1 MNIKD
6 LVRPE
11 VLNLKPYVPAKKVL
25 DKVRLNANES
35 PYSVTQSASE
45 SFLNLYPDARP
56 DQIRSAV
63 SSYLDLPIE
72 NIVITRGSTEAI
84 DVAIRTFCIPKKD
97 GILVFPPTFEMYKFY
112 ADVQGIK
119 MHTILLDDQNGYAL
133 DMKTIEMFDPNQS
146 KLTFICSPSNPLG
159 HRLSNE
165 SIYRVCDHF
174 SKSGLIVLDGAYA
187 EFDDDN
193 IYENILSRFENVIM
207 LRTLSKAFGL
217 AGVRCGALISS
228 EEICQYIERVIP
240 PYSFSTPAVNSVIE
254 SLSDDGIKKSQRN
267 IKVILDDRKWLSQ
280 ELESLNDV
288 MEVYPSHTN
297 FILVRVSDAKEF
309 CQKAKDSGFLLRD
322 VSYQPLLNNCVR
334 ITVGNTD
341 QNQKLI
347 NGLRA

>member
-11 VLNLKPYVPAKKVL
+11 ILSLKPYVPAKKVL

-35 PYSVTQSASE
+35 PYSVTHSASDDC
-45 SFLNLYPDARP
+45 LNLYPDARP
-56 DQIRSAV
+56 DQIRSMV
-63 SSYLDLPIE
+63 SSYLDVPNE
-72 NIVITRGSTEAI
+72 SIVITRGSTEAI
-84 DVAIRTFCIPKKD
+84 DVAIRTFCIPNRD

-119 MHTILLDDQNGYAL
+119 IHTILLNDQNKYAL
-133 DMKTIEMFDPNQS
+133 DMKAIEMFDPNQS

-159 HRLSNE
+159 HTLSKE

-174 SKSGLIVLDGAYA
+174 SESGLIVLDGAYV

-193 IYENILSRFENVIM
+193 IYKNILSRFENVIM

-228 EEICQYIERVIP
+228 QEICQYIERVIP
-240 PYSFSTPAVNSVIE
+240 PYSFSTPAVNSVLE
-254 SLSDDGIKKSQRN
+254 SLSDEGIKKSQRN

-280 ELESLNDV
+280 ELESLSDV

-297 FILVRVSDAKEF
+297 FILVRVNDAKEF

>member
-45 SFLNLYPDARP
+45 SCLNLYPDARP

-63 SSYLDLPIE
+63 SSYLDLPNE

-119 MHTILLDDQNGYAL
+119 MHTILLNDQNKYAL
-133 DMKTIEMFDPNQS
+133 DMKAIEMFDPNQS

-159 HRLSNE
+159 HTLSNE

-174 SKSGLIVLDGAYA
+174 SESGLIVLDGAYV

-193 IYENILSRFENVIM
+193 IYKNILSRFENVIM

-228 EEICQYIERVIP
+228 QEICQYIERVIP
-240 PYSFSTPAVNSVIE
+240 PYSFSTPAVNSVLE
-254 SLSDDGIKKSQRN
+254 SLSDEGIKKSQRN

-280 ELESLNDV
+280 ELESLSDV
-288 MEVYPSHTN
+288 IEVYPSHTN
-297 FILVRVSDAKEF
+297 FILVRVNDSKEF

>member
-133 DMKTIEMFDPNQS
+133 DMKAIEMFDPNQS

-193 IYENILSRFENVIM
+193 IYENILSRFENIIM

>member
-112 ADVQGIK
+112 ADVQGIQ

-133 DMKTIEMFDPNQS
+133 DMKAIEMFDPNQS

-280 ELESLNDV
+280 ELESLSDV
-288 MEVYPSHTN
+288 MEVYPFHTN

-309 CQKAKDSGFLLRD
+309 
-322 VSYQPLLNNCVR
+322 
-334 ITVGNTD
+334 
-341 QNQKLI
+341 
-347 NGLRA
+347 

>member
-35 PYSVTQSASE
+35 PYSVTKSASE
-45 SFLNLYPDARP
+45 GFLNLYPDARP

-63 SSYLDLPIE
+63 SCYLDLPIE

-112 ADVQGIK
+112 ADVQGIQ

-133 DMKTIEMFDPNQS
+133 DMKAIEMFDPNQS

-280 ELESLNDV
+280 ELESLSDV

>member
-45 SFLNLYPDARP
+45 CFLNLYPDARP

-63 SSYLDLPIE
+63 SSYLDLPNE
-72 NIVITRGSTEAI
+72 NVVITRGSTEAI

-133 DMKTIEMFDPNQS
+133 DMKAIEMFDPNQS

-280 ELESLNDV
+280 ELESLSDV

>member
-1 MNIKD
+1 M
-6 LVRPE
+6 
-11 VLNLKPYVPAKKVL
+11 
-25 DKVRLNANES
+25 
-35 PYSVTQSASE
+35 
-45 SFLNLYPDARP
+45 
-56 DQIRSAV
+56 
-63 SSYLDLPIE
+63 DLPNE
-72 NIVITRGSTEAI
+72 NVVITRGSTEAI

-133 DMKTIEMFDPNQS
+133 DMKAIEMFDPNQS

-174 SKSGLIVLDGAYA
+174 SESGLIVLDGAYV

-193 IYENILSRFENVIM
+193 IYENIMSRFENVIM

-280 ELESLNDV
+280 ELESLSDV

>member
-1 MNIKD
+1 
-6 LVRPE
+6 
-11 VLNLKPYVPAKKVL
+11 
-25 DKVRLNANES
+25 
-35 PYSVTQSASE
+35 
-45 SFLNLYPDARP
+45 
-56 DQIRSAV
+56 
-63 SSYLDLPIE
+63 
-72 NIVITRGSTEAI
+72 
-84 DVAIRTFCIPKKD
+84 
-97 GILVFPPTFEMYKFY
+97 MYKFY

-280 ELESLNDV
+280 ELESLSDV

>member
-133 DMKTIEMFDPNQS
+133 DMKAIEMFDPNQS

-322 VSYQPLLNNCVR
+322 VSYQPLLDNCVR

>member
-1 MNIKD
+1 M
-6 LVRPE
+6 
-11 VLNLKPYVPAKKVL
+11 
-25 DKVRLNANES
+25 
-35 PYSVTQSASE
+35 
-45 SFLNLYPDARP
+45 
-56 DQIRSAV
+56 
-63 SSYLDLPIE
+63 
-72 NIVITRGSTEAI
+72 
-84 DVAIRTFCIPKKD
+84 
-97 GILVFPPTFEMYKFY
+97 
-112 ADVQGIK
+112 
-119 MHTILLDDQNGYAL
+119 
-133 DMKTIEMFDPNQS
+133 
-146 KLTFICSPSNPLG
+146 
-159 HRLSNE
+159 
-165 SIYRVCDHF
+165 
-174 SKSGLIVLDGAYA
+174 DGAYA

-280 ELESLNDV
+280 ELESLSDV

>member
-1 MNIKD
+1 
-6 LVRPE
+6 
-11 VLNLKPYVPAKKVL
+11 
-25 DKVRLNANES
+25 
-35 PYSVTQSASE
+35 
-45 SFLNLYPDARP
+45 
-56 DQIRSAV
+56 
-63 SSYLDLPIE
+63 
-72 NIVITRGSTEAI
+72 
-84 DVAIRTFCIPKKD
+84 
-97 GILVFPPTFEMYKFY
+97 
-112 ADVQGIK
+112 
-119 MHTILLDDQNGYAL
+119 
-133 DMKTIEMFDPNQS
+133 MKAIEMFDPNQS

-159 HRLSNE
+159 HTLSNE

-174 SKSGLIVLDGAYA
+174 SESGLIVLDGAYV

-193 IYENILSRFENVIM
+193 IYKNILSRFENVIM

-228 EEICQYIERVIP
+228 QEICQYIERVIP
-240 PYSFSTPAVNSVIE
+240 PYSFSTPAVNSVLE
-254 SLSDDGIKKSQRN
+254 SLSYEGIKKSQRN

-280 ELESLNDV
+280 ELESLSDV

-297 FILVRVSDAKEF
+297 FILVRVNDAKEF

-322 VSYQPLLNNCVR
+322 VSYQPLLNNCIR

>member
-45 SFLNLYPDARP
+45 SCLNLYPDARP

-63 SSYLDLPIE
+63 SSYLDLPNE

-133 DMKTIEMFDPNQS
+133 DMKAIEMFDPSQS

-159 HRLSNE
+159 HTLSNE
-165 SIYRVCDHF
+165 SIYRICDHF
-174 SKSGLIVLDGAYA
+174 SKSGLIVLDGAYV

-193 IYENILSRFENVIM
+193 IYKNILSRFENVIM

-280 ELESLNDV
+280 ELESLSDV

-297 FILVRVSDAKEF
+297 FILVRVNDAKEF

-322 VSYQPLLNNCVR
+322 VSYQPLLNNCIR

>member
-133 DMKTIEMFDPNQS
+133 DMKAIEMFDPNQS

-174 SKSGLIVLDGAYA
+174 SKSGLIVLDGAYV

-280 ELESLNDV
+280 ELESLSDV

-322 VSYQPLLNNCVR
+322 VSYQPLLDNCVR